1 MMEDALGRTDGNAGD
16 AAAAAA
22 KRIASAIELAL
33 LGQRRAIELAVCTY
47 IAGGHLLIEDVPGVG
62 KTTLA
67 RALARASGG
76 EFRRIQFTSDM
87 LPADITGVAVWNP
100 AVGEFQFKVGPVFG
114 NVVLADEINRAPAK
128 TQSALLEAM
137 SERQV
142 SVDGVPRALPAPFMV
157 IATENADEHYGTY
170 PLPES
175 QLDRFMMRISLG
187 YPEGGVERSV
197 VSRPTL
203 EDPVDRVTQAASP
216 EALLAVGAAVDRVR
230 VDDAVLDYLMEIV
243 ARTRSSKILA
253 LGVSPR
259 GGMALH
265 RAARARALLDGRSY
279 CLVDDV
285 KALAEPALCHRVIP
299 ATGGIGR
306 EARAAASLAIREII
320 DTVGIPL

>member
-1 MMEDALGRTDGNAGD
+1 MEDARERTDGTD

-100 AVGEFQFKVGPVFG
+100 SAGEFQFKAGPVFG
-114 NVVLADEINRAPAK
+114 NVILADEINRAPAK

-137 SERQV
+137 SERQI
-142 SVDGVPRALPAPFMV
+142 SVDGAPRPLPAPFIV

-187 YPEGGVERSV
+187 YPEGGVERRV

-203 EDPVDRVTQAASP
+203 ADPIDAISPVASP
-216 EALLAVGAAVDRVR
+216 EALLAIGAAVDAVR
-230 VDDAVLDYLMEIV
+230 FDEAVLDYLMAIV
-243 ARTRSSKILA
+243 SRTRGSALLA
-253 LGVSPR
+253 LGTSPR

-265 RAARARALLDGRSY
+265 RAARARALLQGRSY
-279 CLVDDV
+279 CLADDV
-285 KALAEPALCHRVIP
+285 KALAEPVLCHRVIP
-299 ATGGIGR
+299 AAGGLGR
-306 EARAAASLAIREII
+306 EARAAAALAIREII
-320 DTVGIPL
+320 DSVEIPL

>member
-1 MMEDALGRTDGNAGD
+1 MMDEALKRTDGNVGD
-16 AAAAAA
+16 AAAAA
-22 KRIASAIELAL
+22 KRIVTAIELAL

-100 AVGEFQFKVGPVFG
+100 AVGEFQFKAGPVFG

-142 SVDGVPRALPAPFMV
+142 SVDGVPRALPEPFMV

-187 YPEGGVERSV
+187 YPDGGVERKV

-203 EDPVDRVTQAASP
+203 EDPVAAIAQIASP

-230 VDDAVLDYLMEIV
+230 VDDAVLDYLMQIV
-243 ARTRSSKILA
+243 ARTRGSKLLA

-299 ATGGIGR
+299 MTGGVGR
-306 EARAAASLAIREII
+306 DARAAASLAIREIT
-320 DTVGIPL
+320 DSVEIPL

>member
-1 MMEDALGRTDGNAGD
+1 MMDEALKRTDGNVGD
-16 AAAAAA
+16 AAAAAR
-22 KRIASAIELAL
+22 RIVSAIELAL

-100 AVGEFQFKVGPVFG
+100 SAGEFQFKAGPVFG
-114 NVVLADEINRAPAK
+114 NVILADEINRAPAK

-137 SERQV
+137 SERQI
-142 SVDGVPRALPAPFMV
+142 SVDGAPRPLPAPFIV

-187 YPEGGVERSV
+187 YPEGGVERRV

-203 EDPVDRVTQAASP
+203 ADPIDGISPVASP
-216 EALLAVGAAVDRVR
+216 EALLAIGAAVDAVR
-230 VDDAVLDYLMEIV
+230 FDEAVLDYLMAIV
-243 ARTRSSKILA
+243 SRTRGSALLA
-253 LGVSPR
+253 LGTSPR

-265 RAARARALLDGRSY
+265 RAARARALLQDRSY
-279 CLVDDV
+279 CLADDV
-285 KALAEPALCHRVIP
+285 KALAEPVLCHRVIP
-299 ATGGIGR
+299 AAGGLGR
-306 EARAAASLAIREII
+306 EARAAAALAIREII
-320 DTVGIPL
+320 DSVEIPL

>member
-1 MMEDALGRTDGNAGD
+1 MMDALKRTDGDVGD

-22 KRIASAIELAL
+22 KRIASAIGLAL
-33 LGQRRAIELAVCTY
+33 LGQPRAIELAVCTY

-67 RALARASGG
+67 RALSRASGG
-76 EFRRIQFTSDM
+76 VFRRIQFTSDM

-100 AVGEFQFKVGPVFG
+100 AAGEFQFKPGPVFG

-137 SERQV
+137 SERQI
-142 SVDGVPRALPAPFMV
+142 SVDGEPRALPDPFMV

-187 YPEGGVERSV
+187 YPEGGVERRV

-203 EDPVDRVTQAASP
+203 GDPVAAIEPVASP
-216 EALLAVGAAVDRVR
+216 AALQSVGAAVDRVR
-230 VDDAVLDYLMEIV
+230 VDDAVLSYLMEIV
-243 ARTRSSKILA
+243 ARTRASKLLA
-253 LGVSPR
+253 LGTSPR

-265 RAARARALLDGRSY
+265 RAARARALLDGRAY

-285 KALAEPALCHRVIP
+285 KALAEPVLCHRVIP
-299 ATGGIGR
+299 TTGGVGR
-306 EARAAASLAIREII
+306 EARAASALAIREIV
-320 DTVGIPL
+320 DSVEIPL

>member
-1 MMEDALGRTDGNAGD
+1 MMEDARARTDGRD

-33 LGQRRAIELAVCTY
+33 LGQRRAIDLAVCTY

-100 AVGEFQFKVGPVFG
+100 SAGEFQFKAGPVFG
-114 NVVLADEINRAPAK
+114 NVILADEINRAPAK

-142 SVDGVPRALPAPFMV
+142 SVDGAPRPLPEPFIV

-187 YPEGGVERSV
+187 YPGNGVERRV

-203 EDPVDRVTQAASP
+203 ADPVAGISPVASP
-216 EALLAVGAAVDRVR
+216 AELLAVGAAVDAVR
-230 VDDAVLDYLMEIV
+230 FDDAVLDYLMEIV
-243 ARTRSSKILA
+243 ARTRDSRLLA
-253 LGVSPR
+253 LGTSPR

-265 RAARARALLDGRSY
+265 RAARARALLEGRSY

-285 KALAEPALCHRVIP
+285 KALAEPVLCHRVIP
-299 ATGGIGR
+299 TTGGLGR
-306 EARAAASLAIREII
+306 EARAAAALAIREIV
-320 DTVGIPL
+320 DSAEIPL

>member
-1 MMEDALGRTDGNAGD
+1 MEAETLRTDGND
-16 AAAAAA
+16 AAAAAR
-22 KRIASAIELAL
+22 RIAPAIELAL
-33 LGQRRAIELAVCTY
+33 LGQRRAIELAVCSFV
-47 IAGGHLLIEDVPGVG
+47 AGGHLLIEDVPGVG

-100 AVGEFQFKVGPVFG
+100 AAGEFQYKPGPVFG

-142 SVDGVPRALPAPFMV
+142 SVDGAPRPLPEPFMV
-157 IATENADEHYGTY
+157 IATENADERYGTY

-187 YPEGGVERSV
+187 YPDAAVERRV
-197 VSRPTL
+197 VARPTL
-203 EDPVDRVTQAASP
+203 GDPVAAIRPVASP
-216 EALLAVGAAVDRVR
+216 QTVQGVAAAVDAVR
-230 VDDAVLDYLMEIV
+230 VDAAVLDYLMEIV
-243 ARTRSSKILA
+243 VRTRGSRLLA
-253 LGVSPR
+253 LGASPR

-265 RAARARALLDGRSY
+265 RAARARALLEGRGY
-279 CLVDDV
+279 CLADDV
-285 KALAEPALCHRVIP
+285 KALAEPVLCHRVLP
-299 ATGGIGR
+299 AAGGTGR
-306 EARAAASLAIREII
+306 EARAAAALAIREIV
-320 DTVGIPL
+320 DAVEIPL